1 MPVRRTGSPLHLD
14 EGDDLVPFYDE
25 VDLLTK
31 ESDVTVQNTPT
42 PCQSDSFE
50 RALRSNDPGVRCSR
64 YGPIGSCAVGR
75 IWLHGTNLGIP
86 GGGAMPE
93 TVSRW

>member
-1 MPVRRTGSPLHLD
+1 MPVHRTGSPLHLD

-42 PCQSDSFE
+42 PVNQIALSELFE
-50 RALRSNDPGVRCSR
+50 VTTPACGVQ
-64 YGPIGSCAVGR
+64 GTGR
-75 IWLHGTNLGIP
+75 
-86 GGGAMPE
+86 
-93 TVSRW
+93 